1 MLRELP
7 IRELMATDVITFA
20 PDENVL
26 DAMRTMLLA
35 DIDGAPVVAADGSI
49 IGLLTTADLIV
60 EEARVHLPTVITLLG
75 AYIEL
80 PSSKKKFDKDMDK
93 ALGATVGEVMGEAAP
108 TASPDDTV
116 EAVATIMHEE
126 GADRL
131 PVIDD
136 EGNLVGIVA
145 RGDIVRAI
153 VLDFDAS
160 GRTDTNGANETADVA
175 GADE

>member
-7 IRELMATDVITFA
+7 VRDVMASDVLTFA
-20 PDENVL
+20 PEDNVM
-26 DAMRTMLLA
+26 DAMRTMLVR
-35 DIDGAPVVAADGSI
+35 DVDGAPVLNADGEVV
-49 IGLLTTADLIV
+49 GLLTTADLIV

-80 PSSKKKFDKDMDK
+80 PSSKKKFDHDVEK
-93 ALGATVGEVMGEAAP
+93 ALGSTVGEVMSDAAP
-108 TASPDDTV
+108 TLGPDDTV
-116 EAVATIMHEE
+116 EYAATIMHEQ

-136 EGNLVGIVA
+136 SGALVGIVA

-153 VLDFDAS
+153 VADWDA
-160 GRTDTNGANETADVA
+160 GQ
-175 GADE
+175 

>member
-7 IRELMATDVITFA
+7 VSELMTSEVLTFA
-20 PDENVL
+20 PGDNVM
-26 DAMRTMLLA
+26 DAMRTMLMR
-35 DIDGAPVVAADGSI
+35 DVDGAPVVDAEGTI
-49 IGLLTTADLIV
+49 VGLLSTADLIV

-80 PSSKKKFDKDMDK
+80 PSSKKKFDQDVEK
-93 ALGATVGEVMGEAAP
+93 ALGSTVGEVMGEPAP
-108 TASPDDTV
+108 ALGPDDTV
-116 EAVATIMHEE
+116 ELAATIMHEQ

-136 EGNLVGIVA
+136 SGALVGIVA

-153 VLDFDAS
+153 V
-160 GRTDTNGANETADVA
+160 REQ
-175 GADE
+175 DEGE

>member
-7 IRELMATDVITFA
+7 VRDVMASDVLTFA
-20 PDENVL
+20 PEDNVM
-26 DAMRTMLLA
+26 DAMRTMLVR
-35 DIDGAPVVAADGSI
+35 DVDGAPVINADGEVV
-49 IGLLTTADLIV
+49 GLLTTADLIV

-80 PSSKKKFDKDMDK
+80 PSSKKKFDHDVEK
-93 ALGATVGEVMGEAAP
+93 ALGSTVGEVMSDAAP
-108 TASPDDTV
+108 TLGPDDTV
-116 EAVATIMHEE
+116 EYAATIMHEQ

-136 EGNLVGIVA
+136 NGSLVGIVA

-153 VLDFDAS
+153 VADWDA
-160 GRTDTNGANETADVA
+160 GQ
-175 GADE
+175 

>member
-7 IRELMATDVITFA
+7 VRDVMASDVLTFA
-20 PDENVL
+20 PEDNVM
-26 DAMRTMLLA
+26 DAMRTMLVR
-35 DIDGAPVVAADGSI
+35 DVDGAPVINADGEVV
-49 IGLLTTADLIV
+49 GLLTTADLIV

-80 PSSKKKFDKDMDK
+80 PSSKKKFDHDVEK
-93 ALGATVGEVMGEAAP
+93 ALGSTVGEVMSDAAP
-108 TASPDDTV
+108 TLGPDDTV
-116 EAVATIMHEE
+116 EYAATIMHEQ

-136 EGNLVGIVA
+136 SGALVGIVA

-153 VLDFDAS
+153 VADWDA
-160 GRTDTNGANETADVA
+160 GQ
-175 GADE
+175 

>member
-7 IRELMATDVITFA
+7 VRDVMASDVLTFA
-20 PDENVL
+20 PEDNVM
-26 DAMRTMLLA
+26 DAMRTMLVR
-35 DIDGAPVVAADGSI
+35 DVDGAPVVNVDGEVV
-49 IGLLTTADLIV
+49 GLLTTADLIV

-80 PSSKKKFDKDMDK
+80 PSSKKKFDHDVEK
-93 ALGATVGEVMGEAAP
+93 ALGSTVGEVMSDAAP
-108 TASPDDTV
+108 TLGPDDTV
-116 EAVATIMHEE
+116 EYAATIMHEQ

-136 EGNLVGIVA
+136 SGSLVGIVA

-153 VLDFDAS
+153 VADWDA
-160 GRTDTNGANETADVA
+160 GQ
-175 GADE
+175 

>member
-7 IRELMATDVITFA
+7 VSELMTSEVLTFA
-20 PDENVL
+20 PGDNVM
-26 DAMRTMLLA
+26 DAMRTMLMR
-35 DIDGAPVVAADGSI
+35 DVDGAPVVDAEGTI
-49 IGLLTTADLIV
+49 VGLLSTADLIV

-80 PSSKKKFDKDMDK
+80 PSSKKKFDQDVEK
-93 ALGATVGEVMGEAAP
+93 ALGSTVGEVMGEPAP
-108 TASPDDTV
+108 TLGPDDTV
-116 EAVATIMHEE
+116 EVAATIMHEQ

-136 EGNLVGIVA
+136 SGALVGIVA

-153 VLDFDAS
+153 V
-160 GRTDTNGANETADVA
+160 REQ
-175 GADE
+175 DEGE